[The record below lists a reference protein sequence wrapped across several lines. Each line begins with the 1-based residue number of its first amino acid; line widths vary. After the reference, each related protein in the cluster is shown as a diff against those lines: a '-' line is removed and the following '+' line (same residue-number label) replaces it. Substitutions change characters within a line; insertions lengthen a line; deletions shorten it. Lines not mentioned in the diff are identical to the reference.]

1 MTMAQVE
8 KEDLGGY
15 VVMPRGLDISFKSWW
30 RFLDLS
36 TTVDLTQDMET
47 VGKYLIPPRQV

>member
-1 MTMAQVE
+1 MAQVE

-30 RFLDLS
+30 RFLDPS

-47 VGKYLIPPRQV
+47 VGKYLIPPRQVQ